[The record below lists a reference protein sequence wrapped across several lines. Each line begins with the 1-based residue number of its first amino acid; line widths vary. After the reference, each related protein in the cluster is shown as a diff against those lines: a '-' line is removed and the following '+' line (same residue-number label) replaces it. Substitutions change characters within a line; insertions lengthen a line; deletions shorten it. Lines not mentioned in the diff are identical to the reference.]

1 MTMNTLMK
9 ISTTSAALLFFIS
22 CNKPSFRGT
31 KHATN
36 PNIKEIN
43 IVGIDDQLQGEP
55 KTLNSVDSLNLKIS
69 ATGPRTNQS
78 TTVNK
83 KPMDLYFVVDS
94 TASMSDEL
102 LEIKNG
108 LKNIVDGLSQG
119 GIELNVGFIGF
130 IDSENSINQRFLK
143 MTSNINQVRTFLNN
157 LSSTANIDY
166 PEGSLLGI
174 QKAILRLQQ
183 GDGRPNSAKVIMFIT
198 DVVGHNGG
206 PENISNTATRDCSI
220 SKTVNMI
227 NNYKNS
233 LGTNAD
239 FRFYYSV
246 PNSNN
251 LPANASQGD
260 RTNANFQCSRA
271 PNDGRK
277 FNIKEQ
283 MQELMGAILPNAN
296 SNAKGG
302 ELRSTSG
309 QPAWPLKQNTFVSTL
324 VTELNKIKQKTEDYA
339 CAATALEA
347 TIGSRP
353 VYTWTS
359 QSFSEVIND
368 TDNTLEFSKFINPK
382 AALGQNQLTIKINRC
397 CVKREIGNNTA
408 PSSNGGSPQC
418 LESFVQT
425 VNYQLKV
432 N

>member
-1 MTMNTLMK
+1 MTKKMFNKT
-9 ISTTSAALLFFIS
+9 STASMAILLLIS
-22 CNKPSFRGT
+22 CNKPSFQGSKHTT
-31 KHATN
+31 K
-36 PNIKEIN
+36 PSVKEIN
-43 IVGIDDQLQGEP
+43 IIGIEDELQGEP
-55 KTLNSVDSLNLKIS
+55 KTLNSIDTLNLKIS

-78 TTVNK
+78 TTINK

-94 TASMSDEL
+94 TASMRDEL

-119 GIELNVGFIGF
+119 GIELSVGFIGF
-130 IDSENSINQRFLK
+130 IDSENSINQRFLA
-143 MTSNINQVRTFLNN
+143 MTSNIDQVRAFLNN
-157 LSSTANIDY
+157 LGSTANIDY
-166 PEGSLLGI
+166 PEGSLLAI
-174 QKAILRLQQ
+174 QKAILRFQQ
-183 GDGRPNSAKVIMFIT
+183 GGGRPNAAKVIMFIT

-206 PENISNTATRDCSI
+206 PENISNSASRDCSL

-227 NNYKNS
+227 NNYRNS

-260 RTNANFQCSRA
+260 QTNANFECARA
-271 PNDGRK
+271 PNDPRK

-283 MQELMGAILPNAN
+283 MQELMGAILPNVNPN
-296 SNAKGG
+296 SKGG
-302 ELRSTSG
+302 ELRSSSG
-309 QPAWPLKQNTFVSTL
+309 QPAWPLKQNTFVSNL
-324 VTELNKIKQKTEDYA
+324 VTELNKVKQKTENYA
-339 CAATALEA
+339 CAATSLQA
-347 TIGSRP
+347 TIGNRT
-353 VYTWTS
+353 VYTWTA

-368 TDNTLEFSKFINPK
+368 TDNTLEFSKFINPN

-397 CVKREIGNNTA
+397 CIKRETVTNTTSL
-408 PSSNGGSPQC
+408 SSNAAPQC